1 VTWDEVNDV
10 IVITL
15 PDDFDKDANL
25 GYLTRE
31 KNECMYAIEN
41 DVITKVIAI
50 GEIRSLVQINVMN
63 NKQMNVHLLN
73 DSRPIEKWKREEVVN
88 YIYEW
93 FDLNNDL
100 TSFFEMAKTDPLLKM
115 PAQKFYG
122 LRVIGIPDLFEALCW
137 GVLGQQINLS
147 FAYSLK
153 RQFVEK
159 YGDSVEWNGKKYWV
173 FPSYEQIAQL
183 TPTDLADIKMT
194 VKKSEYIIG
203 IAKLMADAALS
214 REQLMNMSFKDAEKS
229 LLKIRGI
236 GPWTANYVLM
246 RCLRFQTAFPIDDV
260 GLINSIKLIRNMD
273 RKPTKDEI
281 VELSCPWK
289 NWESYATFYLW
300 RVLY

>member
-1 VTWDEVNDV
+1 MTWDEVNDV

-63 NKQMNVHLLN
+63 NKQMNVHFLN

-203 IAKLMADAALS
+203 IAKLMADGALS